1 MAIPLWPDWNRLYD
15 QGKCLERWVPF
26 TDEQQ
31 AELFKVRWD
40 DAKKWQLIRKWRA
53 EFEVQKLQDPTQIQ
67 AKENAKAISEAMKNV
82 VTPKAPEKVETP
94 EASKKWPSTDPD
106 ATEPQN
112 SGNEVKIEDMDY
124 QSLLAQAQEM
134 WLELKSKKK
143 ADVIEAIK
151 EALNKE
157 DGE

>member
-1 MAIPLWPDWNRLYD
+1 MAIPLWPDWNRLYE

-82 VTPKAPEKVETP
+82 VAPKAP
-94 EASKKWPSTDPD
+94 D
-106 ATEPQN
+106 AKEPQKAD
-112 SGNEVKIEDMDY
+112 NEVKIEDMDY

-151 EALNKE
+151 NALNKE

>member
-1 MAIPLWPDWNRLYD
+1 MAIPLWPDWNRLYE

-82 VTPKAPEKVETP
+82 VAPKASDT
-94 EASKKWPSTDPD
+94 
-106 ATEPQN
+106 TEPQKAEN
-112 SGNEVKIEDMDY
+112 DVIKIEDMDY

-143 ADVIEAIK
+143 ADVIKAIK

>member
-1 MAIPLWPDWNRLYD
+1 MAIPLWPDWNRLYE

-82 VTPKAPEKVETP
+82 VAPKAP
-94 EASKKWPSTDPD
+94 D
-106 ATEPQN
+106 AKEPQKAD
-112 SGNEVKIEDMDY
+112 EVKIEDMDY

-151 EALNKE
+151 NALNKE